1 MLAAVRLT
9 ARIER
14 RLKKF
19 ERELTRP
26 IPRLTGFRR
35 AEITTVDFKPAEEW
49 RPFKPDIATN
59 DNLGHLRDV
68 RPVSRNAPSVP
79 PVDKEIR
86 SAAPSVIVEPRS
98 KSKTP
103 AQTPAPKPKAKR
115 TNTPDRGV
123 AIKLL
128 ALGVVAFLATFT
140 LVFKAA
146 LHFV

>member
-35 AEITTVDFKPAEEW
+35 AEIENLDFKPAKE
-49 RPFKPDIATN
+49 RGSLTSDVATN
-59 DNLGHLRDV
+59 DNLVHLRDV
-68 RPVSRNAPSVP
+68 RPVARNAP
-79 PVDKEIR
+79 PVAAVEKEIR
-86 SAAPSVIVEPRS
+86 SMAPSVIVEPRL
-98 KSKTP
+98 KSKKAAPTP
-103 AQTPAPKPKAKR
+103 PSKPRAKR
-115 TNTPDRGV
+115 KNTPDRGV
-123 AIKLL
+123 AVKLL
-128 ALGVVAFLATFT
+128 ALGVVAFLATFI